1 MKEYKYIIIGGGT
14 TAGYTAK
21 ELVKQ
26 GLKKNELCII
36 SAEST
41 LPIDRPPLSKDFFTD
56 DEMKVDD
63 ILINPQEFYD
73 SHGIEIKLNEKA
85 KSVDLKNKH
94 VELEEGKKLK
104 YEKLLLATGSKL
116 RTLPVKGSELKNI
129 FYLRTAE
136 HSQRIRKAAENAEK
150 IVVIGGQYIGTEMAS
165 SLRKLGKEV
174 TMVFPEDRLLSKFST
189 ADIAGFLHNYF
200 HEKGVEMIHNKTV
213 TGFEGDGKVEKVLLE
228 PDGSIEADMVVAGIG
243 VEPNIEIVEGTA
255 IAQEDGIVVNEYLE
269 TNKPGV
275 FAAGDVA
282 KFPDNIFKKMRR
294 VEHWENAYEQG
305 THAALILTGQRK
317 PYSFLSFFFSDIFD
331 LGYEYYG
338 DSEKADTNYIRG
350 DLAKGDFSS
359 WWFDGDKLVA
369 AFIMAGRPEE
379 EGKMARK
386 WITDQETLD
395 REKISDTKTK
405 LENILK

>member
-21 ELVKQ
+21 ELVEQ
-26 GLKKNELCII
+26 GLEKNELCII

-63 ILINPQEFYD
+63 IVINPQEFYD

-85 KSVDLKNKH
+85 KTVDLKNKY
-94 VELEEGKKLK
+94 VELEGGKKLK

-116 RTLPVKGSELKNI
+116 KTLPVKGSELSNI

-136 HSQRIRKAAENAEK
+136 HSQRIRKAAEDAEK
-150 IVVIGGQYIGTEMAS
+150 IVVIGGQYIGTEMGS
-165 SLRKLGKEV
+165 SLKKLGKEV

-243 VEPNIEIVEGTA
+243 VEPNTEIVEGTA

-305 THAALILTGQRK
+305 THAARILTGQRK
-317 PYSFLSFFFSDIFD
+317 PYSFLPFFFSDIFD
-331 LGYEYYG
+331 LGYEYFG
-338 DSEKADTNYIRG
+338 DSEKADTNFIRG
-350 DLAKGDFSS
+350 DLAEGDFSS
-359 WWFDGDKLVA
+359 WWFNGDKLVA
-369 AFIMAGRPEE
+369 AFIMASRPEE
-379 EGKMARK
+379 EGKMARE
-386 WITDQETLD
+386 WITEQETLHKK
-395 REKISDTKTK
+395 KISDTKTK
-405 LENILK
+405 LENIIK